1 MGQHLPLQQ
10 LTYAIRQPSGCLHI
24 EIPLAPQFPSAA
36 ETEPTLSAYSL
47 PILAEAKWIL
57 QRSAVLRAM
66 VPLELATTAAMLR
79 TKLPSAHG
87 RMRWFASTATSQATR
102 ASNVRPSRL
111 RRSATNVADPD
122 TSRAIARARAPEAK
136 ALNATSVAR
145 KAISHA
151 TALLVVDTPVAEVVA
166 AMVAEAA
173 VDLATAVRAGPI
185 FNVTA
190 VEGTV
195 T

>member
-1 MGQHLPLQQ
+1 M
-10 LTYAIRQPSGCLHI
+10 
-24 EIPLAPQFPSAA
+24 
-36 ETEPTLSAYSL
+36 
-47 PILAEAKWIL
+47 K
-57 QRSAVLRAM
+57 
-66 VPLELATTAAMLR
+66 
-79 TKLPSAHG
+79 
-87 RMRWFASTATSQATR
+87 
-102 ASNVRPSRL
+102 
-111 RRSATNVADPD
+111 VADPD

-190 VEGTV
+190 VEGMPLLRLMPFQRVSLRCSRYGHMSRDCTQGSKCYNCKASLLMRPLISG
-195 T
+195 